1 MDNLYTKKKINI
13 IRINNK
19 EYILLRD
26 LNKDVQYKNK
36 VLFYAWVDRSK
47 LNSYIHLWNKIKK
60 ETI

>member
-1 MDNLYTKKKINI
+1 MNNEYTRKKINI
-13 IRINNK
+13 VRINDK

-26 LNKDVQYKNK
+26 LKKDIQYRNK

-47 LNSYIHLWNKIKK
+47 LNSYIHIWNKIKK